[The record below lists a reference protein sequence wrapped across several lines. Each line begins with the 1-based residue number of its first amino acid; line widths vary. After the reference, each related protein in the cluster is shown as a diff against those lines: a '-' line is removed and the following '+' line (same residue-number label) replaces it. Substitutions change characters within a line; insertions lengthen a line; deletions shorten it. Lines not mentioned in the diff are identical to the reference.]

1 MPARC
6 NLRTAVNDLL
16 GLSSAVAL
24 LVDGA
29 ECRLHQQ
36 QLTEVLTDEQAE
48 RLRDLFAKLRY
59 AADDVADFARE
70 LAEQSRDAAHAVG
83 KS

>member
-1 MPARC
+1 MLARC
-6 NLRTAVNDLL
+6 NARTAVNDLL

-29 ECRLHQQ
+29 ECRLRQQ
-36 QLTEVLTDEQAE
+36 QLAEALTDEQTE

-59 AADDVADFARE
+59 VAEDVADCARE
-70 LAEQSRDAAHAVG
+70 LAEQSRDASHAVG

>member
-1 MPARC
+1 MLARC

-16 GLSSAVAL
+16 GLSSALAL

-29 ECRLHQQ
+29 ECRLCQK
-36 QLTEVLTDEQAE
+36 QLREVLTDEQAE

-59 AADDVADFARE
+59 AAEDVADCARE
-70 LAEQSRDAAHAVG
+70 LAEQARDASHAVG